1 VAIAKKEGLEM
12 AIAAQNGSQIT
23 HELWDSIIPGATDVV
38 ATLFTV
44 PKGQA
49 GKTSY
54 HTNMVQAGQL
64 PLGQSFEVLALSWNF
79 LVDPAPEHGIALSKG
94 YYQLIVSAKMWNEG
108 HLFDL
113 GGGSA
118 LHYSGPIPAVPV
130 TADDF
135 TTPGLPVSNNLK
147 QLDRAIPIGAGE
159 AFRVDFEWPVAPG
172 QVKFWFKLHGRF
184 SRSLN

>member
-1 VAIAKKEGLEM
+1 M
-12 AIAAQNGSQIT
+12 AIVSQDGSQIT

-54 HTNMVQAGQL
+54 ETNMVQAGQL
-64 PLGQSFEVLALSWNF
+64 PLGQSFDVLALSWNF
-79 LVDPAPEHGIALSKG
+79 LADEVVANAIGLSKG
-94 YYQLIVSAKMWNEG
+94 YYQLIISAKMWNEG

-118 LHYSGPIPAVPV
+118 LHYSGPASSASWDDIT
-130 TADDF
+130 TA
-135 TTPGLPVSNNLK
+135 GLPVSNNLK

-172 QVKFWFKLHGRF
+172 EVKFWFKLHGRF
-184 SRSLN
+184 RRSLN

>member
-1 VAIAKKEGLEM
+1 M
-12 AIAAQNGSQIT
+12 AIVSQDGSQIT

-54 HTNMVQAGQL
+54 ETNMVQAGQL

-79 LVDPAPEHGIALSKG
+79 LADEVVADAIGLSKG
-94 YYQLIVSAKMWNEG
+94 YYQLIISAKMWNEG

-118 LHYSGPIPAVPV
+118 LHYSGPASSASLNDIT
-130 TADDF
+130 TA
-135 TTPGLPVSNNLK
+135 GLPVSNNLK
-147 QLDRAIPIGAGE
+147 QLDRAIPIAAGE
-159 AFRVDFEWPVAPG
+159 SFRVDFEWPVAPG